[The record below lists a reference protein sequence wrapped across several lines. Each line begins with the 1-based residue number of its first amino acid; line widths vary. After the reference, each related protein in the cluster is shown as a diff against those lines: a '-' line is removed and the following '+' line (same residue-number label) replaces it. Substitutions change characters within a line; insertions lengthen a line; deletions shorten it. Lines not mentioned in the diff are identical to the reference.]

1 MELLAF
7 LRRRNVKGVNN
18 VNNAKREMEIIK
30 FTKTNILDN
39 GNGNV
44 K

>member
-1 MELLAF
+1 MELLTF

-18 VNNAKREMEIIK
+18 VNNAKRVEIIK
-30 FTKTNILDN
+30 FTKTNILGN